1 LYIHHLY
8 FRYRGLLLGLFGLLA
23 HCIDNFYII
32 CTQARLKRPSK
43 GSKNWGYLAN
53 KVWKR
58 QMSKRSHFVLHP
70 AFFRRPWSDRHYSVL
85 HFPQWNK
92 LPQKIQKNIPYA
104 CHHDLHLIRNHSWIL
119 TIHKA
124 RRFLKSYL
132 KKRFWL
138 QKVGKKY
145 TNPRL

>member
-1 LYIHHLY
+1 MWQGMLCLTLVILHKSHCISIIYISGIG
-8 FRYRGLLLGLFGLLA
+8 RGLLLGLFGLLA

-32 CTQARLKRPSK
+32 CTQASLRRPSK

-85 HFPQWNK
+85 HFPQWTK
-92 LPQKIQKNIPYA
+92 LPQNVQKNLCKNQDSFP
-104 CHHDLHLIRNHSWIL
+104 LS
-119 TIHKA
+119 
-124 RRFLKSYL
+124 
-132 KKRFWL
+132 
-138 QKVGKKY
+138 
-145 TNPRL
+145 